1 MFTFGTTNKTMI
13 NQPIN
18 IQNITLKLFERN
30 SVLVGINDQN
40 EQFVSILMS
49 EDGKVFGNTF
59 LWDKKNTFTVFK
71 INSVKELT
79 EQKIIT
85 TYSELYC
92 VIQYI
97 FDNTKTTFSFG
108 ATLCLKPFVINPT
121 FYNLPIYD
129 GTQLPKNGD
138 YIDTIPIKS
147 VSDKVMSGIDKY
159 GRPFIVINFLVDSK
173 MIFTQTFFQRYS
185 NDELVWASG
194 SCVGANKLIDT
205 CGEITQL
212 QHIFLADII
221 EGNNVVITKDLNP
234 IDKKLI
240 GKTVCSCVR
249 V

>member
-1 MFTFGTTNKTMI
+1 MFTFGTTNKTII
-13 NQPIN
+13 NRPIN
-18 IQNITLKLFERN
+18 IQDITLQLFERN

-40 EQFVSILMS
+40 KQFVSILMS
-49 EDGKVFGNTF
+49 EDGKVSGCSLCLTSQ
-59 LWDKKNTFTVFK
+59 NTFTVFK
-71 INSVKELT
+71 INGVKEYV
-79 EQKIIT
+79 EQKTIT
-85 TYSELYC
+85 TNSESYRI
-92 VIQYI
+92 IQYV
-97 FDNTKTTFSFG
+97 FDNIKLTSSSGTI
-108 ATLCLKPFVINPT
+108 LCLKPFVINPT

-147 VSDKVMSGIDKY
+147 VLDRVMSGIDKY

-173 MIFTQTFFQRYS
+173 MMFTQTFFQRYS
-185 NDELVWASG
+185 SDELVWASG

-212 QHIFLADII
+212 QHNFLADII
-221 EGNNVVITKDLNP
+221 EGNIVVITEDLNP